1 MSMKM
6 EDDIK
11 RWTASSASPRHTPL
25 EGPELT
31 LVLLAHV
38 LGLARKAFSM
48 PRLPSSTH
56 CSTSEGDG
64 SYWRL
69 ASATVV
75 LPE

>member
-38 LGLARKAFSM
+38 LGIGPQGILHA
-48 PRLPSSTH
+48 RLPSSTH

-75 LPE
+75 LP